1 MVLEIKSFL
10 LDEIVYYLARTDQIL
25 THLLYDFIAHST
37 VGLTCAILIIY
48 TLVHKAQS
56 KSLYGAWFA
65 NIFGIFFHELAHAIV
80 GAILMAKPSKFIM
93 IPKAVLLPNGNKTY
107 ILGRVEC
114 LNLRWYNRLPTAMAP
129 LLLLGIALYL
139 EKHYW
144 QFSFVKNSFAY
155 LCFYLYLQITL
166 LTNAIPSPTDFR
178 EGFHN
183 FFGVVLWVSIFSS
196 YIYYS
201 NAIYNISIDLIDKLL

>member
-10 LDEIVYYLARTDQIL
+10 LDEIAYYLAKTDQIL

-48 TLVHKAQS
+48 SLVHKAQS

-65 NIFGIFFHELAHAIV
+65 NLFGIFFHELAHALV
-80 GAILMAKPSKFIM
+80 GAILLAKPSKFIM
-93 IPKAVLLPNGNKTY
+93 IPKATVLPNGDKIY
-107 ILGRVEC
+107 VLGRVVC
-114 LNLRWYNRLPTAMAP
+114 SNLSWYNSFPVAMAP
-129 LLLLGIALYL
+129 LLLLGMALYL
-139 EKHYW
+139 EKYYW

-155 LCFYLYLQITL
+155 LCLYLYLQITL

-178 EGFHN
+178 EGFYN
-183 FFGVVLWVSIFSS
+183 PFGLALWVLIFSIS
-196 YIYYS
+196 FQYFTRF
-201 NAIYNISIDLIDKLL
+201 YNMIIDLIDKIL